1 MLKNEAKVMDVV
13 YEELKKVKS
22 AMPQEEKPA
31 LRTRIISPKE
41 LLKEAPKWDEAINKE

>member
-41 LLKEAPKWDEAINKE
+41 LLKEAPK